1 MDATSQGNA
10 AIAASIARDSVK
22 SATCRDCGTRRV
34 AWVMSKRTGKPY
46 LADATIV
53 SGGRVLPQKHLPHF
67 KSCNGS
73 REGLRDGS
81 RVLVNGTRGIFEGI
95 EENALGET
103 FLVRQDDGFLC
114 RVQAFQIRVL

>member
-34 AWVMSKRTGKPY
+34 AWVTSTRTGKSY

-73 REGLRDGS
+73 RAGLQVGS
-81 RVLVNGTRGIFEGI
+81 RVLANGTPGTFEGF
-95 EENALGET
+95 EENVLGET
-103 FLVRQDDGFLC
+103 FLVRQDDGFLY
-114 RVQAFQIRVL
+114 RAQAFQIRVL